1 MKGRKNKVKDRL
13 EVVELCGGAG
23 RQQEGKVGAGGA
35 E

>member
-1 MKGRKNKVKDRL
+1 MKGRKNKVEDRVEIV
-13 EVVELCGGAG
+13 EVGGGTG